1 MPLLN
6 DLVPN
11 ESLLCKLWRI
21 KEDENILDPEH
32 ELNPEDYQIF
42 LKRKAN
48 HLRSQFLASRKLIG
62 LINPDLRISYKED
75 IPILSDNKNIS
86 ISHSDEIVTIL
97 ISKEN
102 GIGVDVEKIKNKVHS
117 VASKFLSSNEIGF
130 FGKDPSTRQLIRAW
144 TAKEAIYKALRKP
157 GINFSDNIILDKF
170 NDKAKSAN
178 AKFISSDQETTF
190 KLYFYDLD
198 DYCLTIAQESLML
211 CKQIID
217 FLFQQYSN
225 YSLTHT
231 LLELFAVFMN
241 ILSVIYAKR
250 NSVLVYPTGL
260 IGTGIFV
267 YLLFNFSLL
276 GDMII
281 NFYFVIMSIYGWYY
295 WTQKKEGKFINNVSR
310 VSTNEYYFSIILA
323 VISIISIYLVYDFFD
338 KWNSWTAYIDTLTTA
353 IFFVAMWLMARR
365 KIESWTFWFI
375 GDIITIPLYFYKGL
389 TISSFQYL
397 IFSILAILG
406 YISWKKILSNSTQT

>member
-1 MPLLN
+1 M
-6 DLVPN
+6 
-11 ESLLCKLWRI
+11 
-21 KEDENILDPEH
+21 
-32 ELNPEDYQIF
+32 
-42 LKRKAN
+42 
-48 HLRSQFLASRKLIG
+48 
-62 LINPDLRISYKED
+62 
-75 IPILSDNKNIS
+75 
-86 ISHSDEIVTIL
+86 
-97 ISKEN
+97 
-102 GIGVDVEKIKNKVHS
+102 
-117 VASKFLSSNEIGF
+117 
-130 FGKDPSTRQLIRAW
+130 
-144 TAKEAIYKALRKP
+144 
-157 GINFSDNIILDKF
+157 
-170 NDKAKSAN
+170 
-178 AKFISSDQETTF
+178 QE
-190 KLYFYDLD
+190 
-198 DYCLTIAQESLML
+198 
-211 CKQIID
+211 IID
-217 FLFQQYSN
+217 FLFQQYSD

-250 NSVLVYPTGL
+250 NSVLLYPTGL

-295 WTQKKEGKFINNVSR
+295 WTKKKDGKFIHNVSR
-310 VSTNEYYFSIILA
+310 VSGNEYYFSILLA
-323 VISIISIYLVYDFFD
+323 VISLISVYLVYQFFG
-338 KWNSWTAYIDTLTTA
+338 KWNSWTAYVDSITTA

-389 TISSFQYL
+389 TISSIQYL

>member
-1 MPLLN
+1 M
-6 DLVPN
+6 
-11 ESLLCKLWRI
+11 
-21 KEDENILDPEH
+21 
-32 ELNPEDYQIF
+32 
-42 LKRKAN
+42 
-48 HLRSQFLASRKLIG
+48 
-62 LINPDLRISYKED
+62 
-75 IPILSDNKNIS
+75 
-86 ISHSDEIVTIL
+86 
-97 ISKEN
+97 
-102 GIGVDVEKIKNKVHS
+102 
-117 VASKFLSSNEIGF
+117 
-130 FGKDPSTRQLIRAW
+130 
-144 TAKEAIYKALRKP
+144 
-157 GINFSDNIILDKF
+157 
-170 NDKAKSAN
+170 
-178 AKFISSDQETTF
+178 QE
-190 KLYFYDLD
+190 
-198 DYCLTIAQESLML
+198 
-211 CKQIID
+211 IID

-295 WTQKKEGKFINNVSR
+295 WTQKKEGKVIHNVSR
-310 VSTNEYYFSIILA
+310 VTVNEYYFSIIIA
-323 VISIISIYLVYDFFD
+323 VISLISIYLVYDFFG
-338 KWNSWTAYIDTLTTA
+338 KWNSWTAYVDSITTA
-353 IFFVAMWLMARR
+353 IFFIAMWLMARR

-389 TISSFQYL
+389 TISSIQYL

-406 YISWKKILSNSTQT
+406 YISWKKILNKSTQT

>member
-1 MPLLN
+1 M
-6 DLVPN
+6 
-11 ESLLCKLWRI
+11 
-21 KEDENILDPEH
+21 
-32 ELNPEDYQIF
+32 
-42 LKRKAN
+42 
-48 HLRSQFLASRKLIG
+48 
-62 LINPDLRISYKED
+62 
-75 IPILSDNKNIS
+75 
-86 ISHSDEIVTIL
+86 
-97 ISKEN
+97 
-102 GIGVDVEKIKNKVHS
+102 
-117 VASKFLSSNEIGF
+117 
-130 FGKDPSTRQLIRAW
+130 
-144 TAKEAIYKALRKP
+144 
-157 GINFSDNIILDKF
+157 
-170 NDKAKSAN
+170 
-178 AKFISSDQETTF
+178 QE
-190 KLYFYDLD
+190 
-198 DYCLTIAQESLML
+198 
-211 CKQIID
+211 IID
-217 FLFQQYSN
+217 FLFQQYSD

-250 NSVLVYPTGL
+250 NSVLLYPTGL

-295 WTQKKEGKFINNVSR
+295 WTKKKDGKFIHNVSR
-310 VSTNEYYFSIILA
+310 VSGNEYYFSILLA
-323 VISIISIYLVYDFFD
+323 VISLISVYLVYEFFG
-338 KWNSWTAYIDTLTTA
+338 KWNSWTAYVDSITTA

-389 TISSFQYL
+389 TISSIQYL

>member
-1 MPLLN
+1 M
-6 DLVPN
+6 
-11 ESLLCKLWRI
+11 
-21 KEDENILDPEH
+21 
-32 ELNPEDYQIF
+32 Q
-42 LKRKAN
+42 
-48 HLRSQFLASRKLIG
+48 
-62 LINPDLRISYKED
+62 
-75 IPILSDNKNIS
+75 
-86 ISHSDEIVTIL
+86 
-97 ISKEN
+97 
-102 GIGVDVEKIKNKVHS
+102 
-117 VASKFLSSNEIGF
+117 
-130 FGKDPSTRQLIRAW
+130 
-144 TAKEAIYKALRKP
+144 
-157 GINFSDNIILDKF
+157 
-170 NDKAKSAN
+170 
-178 AKFISSDQETTF
+178 
-190 KLYFYDLD
+190 
-198 DYCLTIAQESLML
+198 
-211 CKQIID
+211 QIID

-295 WTQKKEGKFINNVSR
+295 WTQKKEEKFINNVSR

>member
-1 MPLLN
+1 M
-6 DLVPN
+6 
-11 ESLLCKLWRI
+11 
-21 KEDENILDPEH
+21 
-32 ELNPEDYQIF
+32 
-42 LKRKAN
+42 
-48 HLRSQFLASRKLIG
+48 
-62 LINPDLRISYKED
+62 
-75 IPILSDNKNIS
+75 
-86 ISHSDEIVTIL
+86 
-97 ISKEN
+97 
-102 GIGVDVEKIKNKVHS
+102 
-117 VASKFLSSNEIGF
+117 
-130 FGKDPSTRQLIRAW
+130 
-144 TAKEAIYKALRKP
+144 
-157 GINFSDNIILDKF
+157 
-170 NDKAKSAN
+170 
-178 AKFISSDQETTF
+178 QE
-190 KLYFYDLD
+190 
-198 DYCLTIAQESLML
+198 
-211 CKQIID
+211 IID

-295 WTQKKEGKFINNVSR
+295 WTQKKEGKVIHNVSR
-310 VSTNEYYFSIILA
+310 VTVNEYYFSIIIA
-323 VISIISIYLVYDFFD
+323 VISLISIYLVYDFFD
-338 KWNSWTAYIDTLTTA
+338 KWNSWTAYVDSITTA
-353 IFFVAMWLMARR
+353 IFFIAMWLMARR

-389 TISSFQYL
+389 TISSIQYL